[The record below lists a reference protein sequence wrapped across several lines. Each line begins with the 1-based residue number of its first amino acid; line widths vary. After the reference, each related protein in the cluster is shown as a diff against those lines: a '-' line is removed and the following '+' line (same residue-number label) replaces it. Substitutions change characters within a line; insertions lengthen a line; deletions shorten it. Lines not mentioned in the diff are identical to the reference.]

1 MINGLGRPLRLS
13 LQRDLDADEGAIH
26 AARFGDLRIGDLST
40 NLGCPRRDEDRHSG
54 HRRSAAALRHRMIAP
69 RRNGLV
75 GAIAAAAATSLW
87 LGPALVLLVLNDASP
102 AHGKPTAARAGS
114 GQAPAASSGK
124 ATVDRPSAEPAD
136 SARGAAA
143 TAATAAATPTPA
155 SSPQALDADTQAE
168 LRECQTRIVP
178 GSAVSPDTHS
188 RPELVVGRR
197 RVFDRVRG
205 YMCIPSYAIS
215 PKPVTQGQY
224 EAVIG
229 VRPHGADYAANR
241 PVFVSFVQAAQYCN
255 TVSLKERLTPCY
267 ELRIDKQGKKTVAWP
282 NRQGC
287 SGYRLPAIEE
297 AAAYE
302 RGTESEWTWVSSTL
316 PLGMLD
322 ARNDAPRGFYLAR
335 NAAPA
340 IASQPTEKRH
350 AKR

>member
-1 MINGLGRPLRLS
+1 MSNGMGRPLRLS

-26 AARFGDLRIGDLST
+26 AARIGDLRIGDLST
-40 NLGCPRRDEDRHSG
+40 NLASLRRDEDGHSG
-54 HRRSAAALRHRMIAP
+54 HRRSAAALRHCMTTP
-69 RRNGLV
+69 RRNGQV
-75 GAIAAAAATSLW
+75 RAIAAAVAASLW
-87 LGPALVLLVLNDASP
+87 LVPALVLNDASP
-102 AHGKPTAARAGS
+102 AYGKPSAARAGS

-124 ATVDRPSAEPAD
+124 APVDRPSAQPAD
-136 SARGAAA
+136 SARGPAA
-143 TAATAAATPTPA
+143 TAATAAATPTAA

-178 GSAVSPDTHS
+178 GSAVSADTHS

-267 ELRIDKQGKKTVAWP
+267 EMRIDKQGKKTVAWP

>member
-1 MINGLGRPLRLS
+1 MINGMGRPLRHS
-13 LQRDLDADEGAIH
+13 LQRDLDAGERTIH
-26 AARFGDLRIGDLST
+26 AAGIGDLST
-40 NLGCPRRDEDRHSG
+40 NLGCPRRGERWHSG
-54 HRRSAAALRHRMIAP
+54 HRRSAAALRHRIGSP

-75 GAIAAAAATSLW
+75 GAIAAAAAVSRW
-87 LGPALVLLVLNDASP
+87 LGPALVLIVLSDASQ

-114 GQAPAASSGK
+114 RQAPAASPRK
-124 ATVDRPSAEPAD
+124 APVDRPPAEPGD
-136 SARGAAA
+136 SARGAAS
-143 TAATAAATPTPA
+143 TAATAAAAPTAP
-155 SSPQALDADTQAE
+155 SSTQALDADTQAE

-178 GSAVSPDTHS
+178 GSAVSADTHN

-267 ELRIDKQGKKTVAWP
+267 EMRIDKQGKKTVAWP

-340 IASQPTEKRH
+340 IAGQPTKERH